1 MPSPRRMNGLQT
13 PMNLRN
19 VLVLSVVFSG
29 VLGAPRPAKAQIM
42 TETATDGR
50 PVFVNAEPPVIA
62 KLSARQPAKRSIYLQ
77 SEISFTGTDR
87 PAMFLDRDGA
97 EKLVREA
104 AERHK
109 VDPALVRAVIETE
122 SNWNP
127 AARSHKG
134 AVGLMQLIP
143 TTAMRFGVNNAYSPR
158 ENVDAGVKYL
168 KMLLERY
175 HGNLDLALAA
185 YNAGEGAVDR
195 AHGVPAFRETQSYVR
210 KVQDAYYRPGSGRMD
225 EAYTRSSRIHRQVD
239 ANGRIIFTNE

>member
-1 MPSPRRMNGLQT
+1 
-13 PMNLRN
+13 
-19 VLVLSVVFSG
+19 
-29 VLGAPRPAKAQIM
+29 M

-77 SEISFTGTDR
+77 SEISFAGTDR

-109 VDPALVRAVIETE
+109 VDPALGGAGIETE

-134 AVGLMQLIP
+134 GVGLLQLIP
-143 TTAMRFGVNNAYSPR
+143 TR
-158 ENVDAGVKYL
+158 
-168 KMLLERY
+168 
-175 HGNLDLALAA
+175 
-185 YNAGEGAVDR
+185 
-195 AHGVPAFRETQSYVR
+195 
-210 KVQDAYYRPGSGRMD
+210 
-225 EAYTRSSRIHRQVD
+225 
-239 ANGRIIFTNE
+239 